1 MDRQCKARRDDG
13 LPCRATPT
21 RSGFCFWHD
30 PELAA
35 EAAEARRLGG
45 IRRRREG
52 AVAGAYDYEGLDTV
66 EKIRR
71 VFDIAAIDALGMDT
85 SVAKV
90 RALIAVGLAAVKLLE
105 VGEYEERLRALEAA
119 LGPRLAGKRR

>member
-1 MDRQCKARRDDG
+1 
-13 LPCRATPT
+13 
-21 RSGFCFWHD
+21 
-30 PELAA
+30 
-35 EAAEARRLGG
+35 
-45 IRRRREG
+45 
-52 AVAGAYDYEGLDTV
+52 VAGAYDYEGLDTV